1 MTLRELLCR
10 SLHDIRNDTT
20 SMISSVYLL
29 RRKVPISPAVADA
42 VDDMEHA
49 VDRVI
54 DRIKKLDALSKQ
66 LSSLDAEV
74 PAVTAE
80 PETPFR

>member
-1 MTLRELLCR
+1 
-10 SLHDIRNDTT
+10 
-20 SMISSVYLL
+20 MISSVYLL